1 MIKNFLLTCALFTL
15 SLPLPGHAAIYKSVD
30 AEGRITYSNMPSKGA
45 SKLEM
50 DTPST
55 STPDKAE
62 RATRAR
68 TPTPAN
74 FPRVDSQSQTRMDDK
89 RKQILE
95 SELDTEQKALMDAKR
110 AYAESVPKLDPSGK
124 SNSNGMPNEKLKKL
138 QTDVDLHEENVRLL
152 QKELRPFK

>member
-1 MIKNFLLTCALFTL
+1 MIKHCLLTFILIST
-15 SLPLPGHAAIYKSVD
+15 SLPFLAHAAIFKSID

-50 DTPST
+50 DAPST
-55 STPDKAE
+55 GAPGKTE
-62 RATRAR
+62 RATSNR
-68 TPTPAN
+68 TPTLGKFAG
-74 FPRVDSQSQTRMDDK
+74 VDTQSQTRMDDK

-95 SELDTEQKALMDAKR
+95 SELDTEQKALVDAKR
-110 AYAESVPKLDPSGK
+110 AYADGVPKLDPSGK
-124 SNSNGMPNEKLKKL
+124 SDPNGKPNEALKKL

>member
-1 MIKNFLLTCALFTL
+1 MIKHCLLAFTL
-15 SLPLPGHAAIYKSVD
+15 LSTSVPFLAHAAIYKSID

-50 DTPST
+50 DAPSAGTPGKTERAPST
-55 STPDKAE
+55 
-62 RATRAR
+62 R

-95 SELDTEQKALMDAKR
+95 SELDTEQKALVDAKR
-110 AYAESVPKLDPSGK
+110 AYADGVPKLDPSGK
-124 SNSNGMPNEKLKKL
+124 SDPNGKPNEALKKL